1 MACSICGILHSPS
14 TPCQRLQQVA
24 LSLNLFAV
32 PAFLT
37 DPLNR
42 FVHVNQT
49 FAKMV
54 GDPVQDR
61 MPTNLRFI
69 PATIVGPYRDRFP
82 RGRQEVAQCMS
93 GLVVEV
99 EAGRLAAGAA
109 HLLKDTLAL
118 DHGLNRLAHRTDTA
132 WDGTV
137 VVKDSGDKL
146 SLVREQ
152 VVPVAGPHG
161 QATGFHVSW
170 WLPAEK
176 DPPELLAGL
185 SDGPAGV
192 GSTLTPRQLE
202 VARWYAAGLNS
213 RGVAAKAGIALGT
226 ARSHL
231 EEIYSRL
238 DVHSRAELTALL
250 VRDGLA

>member
-1 MACSICGILHSPS
+1 MACSMCGITHPPS
-14 TPCQRLQQVA
+14 APCQRFQQVA
-24 LSLNLFAV
+24 LSLNLFGV

-49 FAKMV
+49 FARMV

-61 MPTNLRFI
+61 VPPNLRFI
-69 PATIVGPYRDRFP
+69 PAAIVGPYRDRFP
-82 RGRQEVAQCMS
+82 RGKQEVAQCVS
-93 GLVVEV
+93 GLLGEV
-99 EAGRLAAGAA
+99 EAGRLAPGAA
-109 HLLKDTLAL
+109 RLLEDTLAL
-118 DHGLNRLAHRTDTA
+118 DHDLNRLARRTDTA

-137 VVKDSGDKL
+137 VVKDSGGKL

-161 QATGFHVSW
+161 GDSGFHVSW

-176 DPPELLAGL
+176 DPSELLAGL
-185 SDGPAGV
+185 SDSPTGV
-192 GSTLTPRQLE
+192 ASTLTPRQLE
-202 VARWYAAGLNS
+202 VARWYASGLNS
-213 RGVAAKAGIALGT
+213 RGVAAKASVSLGT

-250 VRDGLA
+250 VREGLA